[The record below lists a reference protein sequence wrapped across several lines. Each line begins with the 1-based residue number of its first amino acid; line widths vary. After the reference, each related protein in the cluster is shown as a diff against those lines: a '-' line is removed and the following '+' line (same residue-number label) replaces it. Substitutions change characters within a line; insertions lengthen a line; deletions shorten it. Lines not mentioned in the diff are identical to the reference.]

1 MMTTS
6 VLTLELAQALG
17 LYLIVIGLAGLFA
30 PQRWRALLEELERS
44 PALVMIAGVVAFAIG
59 AALVLVHSILTDPLA
74 IIVTVIGWGALIK
87 GALLIAVPGPLM
99 RLGRAATSVTRI
111 WSIAALVLGILLG
124 LAGLTG
130 TAGLL

>member
-17 LYLIVIGLAGLFA
+17 LYLIVIGLGGLFA
-30 PQRWRALLEELERS
+30 PQRWRMLIEELERS
-44 PALVMIAGVVAFAIG
+44 PALVMMSAVIAFAIG
-59 AALVLVHSILTDPLA
+59 AALVLSHSILTDPLA

-99 RLGRAATSVTRI
+99 RLGRAATSATRI
-111 WSIAALVLGILLG
+111 WSIAALVLGVLLG